1 MDCSMPG
8 FPVVHYLPEFAP
20 THVHGVSD
28 AIQPLHP
35 LPSPSPSALF
45 ASISGSS
52 SSYQVAKVLEISA
65 SASVFPMNIQ
75 SWFPLGW
82 TGWISLK
89 PYNKLFFSHINDDVG
104 LYLLAWKDK
113 SLSGKKQ
120 IVKVNE

>member
-1 MDCSMPG
+1 MSQ
-8 FPVVHYLPEFAP
+8 FFAC
-20 THVHGVSD
+20 GG
-28 AIQPLHP
+28 Q
-35 LPSPSPSALF
+35 
-45 ASISGSS
+45 SIE
-52 SSYQVAKVLEISA
+52 VSA
-65 SASVFPMNIQ
+65 SASVLPMNIQ
-75 SWFPLGW
+75 SWFPLGG